1 MKTELP
7 FMHENQSTYLTHF
20 HPLTR
25 FFLPFIFIIPTLFQN
40 NIYLIITV
48 LIIVVILSLV
58 FRLRLVETLSRIKV
72 IIGFLIVILLFIP
85 FYVGRNVLITVY
97 IGIPINI
104 YQEGM
109 ELTILL
115 FFRVFT
121 AALTFILF
129 FSSLTY
135 SEFIE
140 ALITIRIIP
149 SMFVG
154 SIIIML
160 HYLPILAASN
170 KKILEAQELRGK
182 NVSNYISK
190 LKTHA
195 FIMGKNIISN
205 MERSERLYESLKMR
219 GFTGKITFIPRRFK
233 PVDYVILLTSLLIM
247 IIITIFINLQL
258 IYQGVVFLFLP

>member
-7 FMHENQSTYLTHF
+7 FMHENQSTYLNHL

-25 FFLPFIFIIPTLFQN
+25 FFIPFILIIPTLFQN
-40 NIYLIITV
+40 DIYLIITI
-48 LIIVVILSLV
+48 LIIVVIISLV
-58 FRLRLVETLSRIKV
+58 FSMRLIETLSRIKV

-85 FYVGRNVLITVY
+85 FYVGRNVIITLN
-97 IGIPINI
+97 IGIQINI
-104 YQEGM
+104 YQEGT
-109 ELTILL
+109 ELMILL

-129 FSSLTY
+129 FGSLTY

-160 HYLPILAASN
+160 HYIPILASSN

-182 NVSNYISK
+182 NVSKYTSK

-195 FIMGKNIISN
+195 FIMGKNIITN

-219 GFTGKITFIPRRFK
+219 GFTGKITFIPNRFK
-233 PVDYVILLTSLLIM
+233 TIDYLILITSLFFM
-247 IIITIFINLQL
+247 IIMTYFINLQL
-258 IYQGVVFLFLP
+258 IYQGVLSLFLP